1 VENDVLIIGHRGCR
15 GLRIENTLTSFKHAL
30 DMGVDGIELDTHL
43 TKDGQV
49 VVHHDYK
56 LNPDLTRTA
65 AGIWLKK
72 TGRSIDAM
80 TFEEIRSYKLGKIHP
95 SSSYRHTFPDVKE
108 TEDEQIPSL
117 KDVLNLAK
125 GYPKARILIEMK
137 TMRHATPALDV
148 VLHSHAVL
156 DAILESG
163 LKSRCAVL
171 AFDVRVLK
179 HINQM
184 DPSLS
189 CFLNFIDIN
198 RSNSSYSKV
207 VTARWFQILD
217 KHYNISG
224 PMIAHTLGAKSW
236 SSLYNQLSPDNIKQ
250 AQDLGLKI
258 MAWTVNT
265 IEDAKKLINWGIHI
279 IATDRP
285 DLLLRG
291 LNRKQKSL
299 PDETLL

>member
-1 VENDVLIIGHRGCR
+1 
-15 GLRIENTLTSFKHAL
+15 
-30 DMGVDGIELDTHL
+30 
-43 TKDGQV
+43 
-49 VVHHDYK
+49 
-56 LNPDLTRTA
+56 
-65 AGIWLKK
+65 
-72 TGRSIDAM
+72 
-80 TFEEIRSYKLGKIHP
+80 
-95 SSSYRHTFPDVKE
+95 
-108 TEDEQIPSL
+108 
-117 KDVLNLAK
+117 
-125 GYPKARILIEMK
+125 MK

-148 VLHSHAVL
+148 VLHSQAVL
-156 DAILESG
+156 DAIQKSG

-299 PDETLL
+299 PYETLL